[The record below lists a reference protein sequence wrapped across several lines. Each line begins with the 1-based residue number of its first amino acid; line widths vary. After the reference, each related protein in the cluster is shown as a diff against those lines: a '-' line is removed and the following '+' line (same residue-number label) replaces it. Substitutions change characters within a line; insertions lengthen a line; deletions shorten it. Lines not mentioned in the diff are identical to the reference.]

1 MLFRSQRI
9 DGANIEGIGM
19 GHLYRMIFMADH
31 LYQKTGIHPMFVIF
45 GYQETK
51 DLLLCNNLKYVEV
64 NNKDEANEILKLNSS
79 SKKDILIIDIMEK
92 DEEFIK
98 QIKEKFIVISF
109 DDTKGGAKYSDFV
122 FNSVVGV
129 PLKRKNWEK

>member
-1 MLFRSQRI
+1 MIFIRV

-98 QIKEKFIVISF
+98 QIKEKCEQLS
-109 DDTKGGAKYSDFV
+109 TK
-122 FNSVVGV
+122 
-129 PLKRKNWEK
+129 